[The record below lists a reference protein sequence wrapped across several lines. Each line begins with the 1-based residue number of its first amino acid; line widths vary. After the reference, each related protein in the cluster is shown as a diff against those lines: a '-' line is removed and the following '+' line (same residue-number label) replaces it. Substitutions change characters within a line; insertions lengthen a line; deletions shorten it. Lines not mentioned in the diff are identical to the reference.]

1 VGSDRDYFLAQGL
14 EILFSPNVS
23 EIELQNH
30 HISVINNVVLMREK
44 EGVGEGERKILS
56 ISHSLSSTKNVLCNK
71 ADYIRLV

>member
-1 VGSDRDYFLAQGL
+1 
-14 EILFSPNVS
+14 
-23 EIELQNH
+23 
-30 HISVINNVVLMREK
+30 MREK